1 MRVPWPLGEFYG
13 QIKINTIELIGN
25 AMSLFSLF
33 CHLQLLRL
41 FSSFSAFM
49 VQVNL
54 TSIQQKDYQPC
65 TRENELREG
74 LLDWTFQKSWHCQ
87 HWIDPP
93 APLTPQI
100 AKHKLEVGVPG
111 APRLQVFFILVSKLI
126 CRVNIACSVVTM
138 PLWPSINPSSSSPP
152 LFNWDLGGSIKL
164 LVISKHL

>member
-13 QIKINTIELIGN
+13 QIKINTIKLIGN

-54 TSIQQKDYQPC
+54 TSIHQKDYQPC

-74 LLDWTFQKSWHCQ
+74 LLD
-87 HWIDPP
+87 
-93 APLTPQI
+93 
-100 AKHKLEVGVPG
+100 
-111 APRLQVFFILVSKLI
+111 
-126 CRVNIACSVVTM
+126 
-138 PLWPSINPSSSSPP
+138 
-152 LFNWDLGGSIKL
+152 
-164 LVISKHL
+164 